1 MQYADYGTLM
11 SWNNSKN
18 LYIRNEKIY
27 ERLLSYVRPEGSTEE
42 SKNDVENVAR
52 FLFR

>member
-11 SWNNSKN
+11 SWNDSKN

-27 ERLLSYVRPEGSTEE
+27 ERVLSYVRPAGSTEE
-42 SKNDVENVAR
+42 SKNDVEQVAK
-52 FLFR
+52 FIFR